1 VLATKERGG
10 RAACA
15 FSAPFGLRQQPP
27 PCPVTPTH
35 AGSHRSSPSAATAR
49 THRNTHSKRR
59 VAQRAPSVCRPAG
72 GAFLLKQQGLLFC
85 IISPIPSLC
94 GHRQQQQRCCPTTV
108 PRTAVVVSTVV
119 VGVAKS
125 CNTAAAVLQL
135 FQLQRRNPLLTRS
148 RSRSRSR
155 LRSDHEREDG
165 SSRCESTKPGKDL

>member
-1 VLATKERGG
+1 MLATKERGG

-108 PRTAVVVSTVV
+108 GLAPLLLLK

-125 CNTAAAVLQL
+125 CNTAAG
-135 FQLQRRNPLLTRS
+135 LQRCCNFFRS
-148 RSRSRSR
+148 KEGI
-155 LRSDHEREDG
+155 H
-165 SSRCESTKPGKDL
+165 SSLGHGHGHGYGPNVKTVRHGHGVHWH